1 LFYFSSLCLQAEVDK
16 LMSQK
21 DKATAAA
28 ASATNDD
35 NDNDDDPHVI
45 ARAEAVMESVQAA
58 IATTMVYLKGHLLLL
73 RPNDKA
79 FLNQAI
85 ASCAAGFE
93 LKLFREAH
101 LCIKRAVLE
110 VRCLQT

>member
-1 LFYFSSLCLQAEVDK
+1 
-16 LMSQK
+16 MSQK

-85 ASCAAGFE
+85 ASCASGFE